1 MNRQYIFWGHSDPPH
16 CEWHIIPNTP
26 EDRATAIQAGA
37 TAFST
42 VNFSVPP
49 EKGKPEPT
57 RFGDLILDFDS
68 KDDPKTAIMELIYF
82 VEWLSSEYTVN
93 TRFLQ
98 YWISGGK
105 GCHLL
110 IPARMFGG
118 EKGDPLLPRI
128 HEKMVYELNE
138 GGHNPLV
145 TSIDFSM

>member
-42 VNFSVPP
+42 VSFSAPP

-82 VEWLSSEYTVN
+82 VEWLISEYDVTP
-93 TRFLQ
+93 RFLQ
-98 YWISGGK
+98 YWISGGSRTVTRANAF
-105 GCHLL
+105 
-110 IPARMFGG
+110 PASS
-118 EKGDPLLPRI
+118 
-128 HEKMVYELNE
+128 NAQ
-138 GGHNPLV
+138 
-145 TSIDFSM
+145 